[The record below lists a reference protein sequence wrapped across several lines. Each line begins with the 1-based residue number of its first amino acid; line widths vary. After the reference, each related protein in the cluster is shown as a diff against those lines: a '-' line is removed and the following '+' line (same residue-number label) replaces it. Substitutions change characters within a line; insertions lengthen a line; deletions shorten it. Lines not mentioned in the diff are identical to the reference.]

1 MVRARASSGRTDVST
16 DIDLQA
22 SRWLASRDA
31 RPSDPEMATA
41 FDQWL
46 QADIRHRVAYL
57 KLESAWR
64 RGDKLRDL
72 RPLDRTINPD
82 LLRTPRR
89 YWSMAIAASVALV
102 LLGAGI
108 FYANTQLGWQH
119 YETRIG
125 GFSRIVLED
134 GSVIDLN
141 TNSDVRVRVDASSHE
156 VRLVRGEGRFQV
168 AHDPS
173 RPFIVSAA
181 NADVRAV
188 GTAFSVRLRQ
198 PQQVDVL
205 VSEGVVAIDA
215 ARLAHAP
222 PVRAGEAA
230 VVLPDRV
237 SVRRLEPHQLEGRMA
252 WTTGRLQFRGDSL
265 GDAVA
270 EFNRY
275 NRRQLRL
282 ADASLAQLRVGGT
295 FNATD
300 PDSFAAALASTFG
313 LQVAHDTDAIVLRPP

>member
-1 MVRARASSGRTDVST
+1 MSPDS
-16 DIDLQA
+16 IELQA

-31 RPSDPEMATA
+31 RPADPELAGA
-41 FDQWL
+41 FDEWL
-46 QADIRHRVAYL
+46 RADIRHRVAYL
-57 KLESAWR
+57 KLEAAWQ
-64 RGDKLRDL
+64 RGDRLREL
-72 RPLDRTINPD
+72 RPLDRGVNPD
-82 LLRTPRR
+82 LLRPPRR
-89 YWSMAIAASVALV
+89 YWSAAIAASVVLV
-102 LLGAGI
+102 LLAAGLFI
-108 FYANTQLGWQH
+108 AHTQLGWQR

-141 TNSDVRVRVDASSHE
+141 TDSDVRVRVGTSRRE

-168 AHDPS
+168 AHDPA
-173 RPFIVSAA
+173 RPFTVSAA

-188 GTAFSVRLRQ
+188 GTAFSVRLRP

-205 VSEGVVAIDA
+205 VSEGVVAIEA
-215 ARLAHAP
+215 ARVAHGP

-230 VVLPDRV
+230 VVLPDRM
-237 SVRRLEPHQLEGRMA
+237 SVRRIEPHQLEGRMA

-275 NRRQLRL
+275 NRRHLRL

-300 PDSFAAALASTFG
+300 PESFAAALSSAFG
-313 LQVAHDTDAIVLRPP
+313 LQVAHDTDTIVLRPP

>member
-1 MVRARASSGRTDVST
+1 MTTDTV
-16 DIDLQA
+16 DVEA

-31 RPSDPEMATA
+31 RPDDPELASA

-46 QADIRHRVAYL
+46 HADIRHRVAYL
-57 KLESAWR
+57 KLEAAWR

-72 RPLDRTINPD
+72 RPLDRSVNPD
-82 LLRTPRR
+82 LLRPPRR
-89 YWSMAIAASVALV
+89 YWSLAVAASLLVV
-102 LLGAGI
+102 LLAAGL
-108 FYANTQLGWQH
+108 FFANTQLGWQR
-119 YETRIG
+119 YETRVG

-141 TNSDVRVRVDASSHE
+141 TDSE
-156 VRLVRGEGRFQV
+156 VRARIGSHRREVKLVRGEGRFQV
-168 AHDPS
+168 AHDQTRS
-173 RPFIVSAA
+173 FVVSAA

-188 GTAFSVRLRQ
+188 GTAFSVRLRER
-198 PQQVDVL
+198 QVDVL
-205 VSEGVVAIDA
+205 VSEGIVAIDA
-215 ARLAHAP
+215 TRIAHAP
-222 PVRAGEAA
+222 PVHAGEAA

-237 SVRRLEPHQLEGRMA
+237 SVRRLERGQLESRMS

-265 GDAVA
+265 ADAVE

-300 PDSFAAALASTFG
+300 PDSFAAALASTFN
-313 LQVAHDTDAIVLRPP
+313 LQVARDTDAIVLHPP

>member
-1 MVRARASSGRTDVST
+1 VSNE
-16 DIDLQA
+16 IELQA

-31 RPSDPEMATA
+31 RPSDPGLASA

-46 QADIRHRVAYL
+46 HADIRHRVTYL
-57 KLESAWR
+57 KLEAAWQ
-64 RGDKLRDL
+64 RGDKLREL
-72 RPLDRTINPD
+72 RPLDRAVNPD
-82 LLRTPRR
+82 LLRPPRR
-89 YWSMAIAASVALV
+89 YWSTAIAASVVLV
-102 LLGAGI
+102 LLVAGI
-108 FYANTQLGWQH
+108 FIANNQLGWQR

-141 TNSDVRVRVDASSHE
+141 TDSDVRVRIGSRQRE

-168 AHDPS
+168 AHDAA
-173 RPFIVSAA
+173 RPFVVSAA

-205 VSEGVVAIDA
+205 VSEGIVAIDA

-222 PVRAGEAA
+222 PIHAGEAA
-230 VVLPDRV
+230 VVLPDRM
-237 SVRRLEPHQLEGRMA
+237 SVRRLEPHQVEGRMA

-265 GDAVA
+265 GDAVD

-275 NRRQLRL
+275 NRRHLRL

-300 PDSFAAALASTFG
+300 PDSFAAALASAFG

>member
-1 MVRARASSGRTDVST
+1 MSA
-16 DIDLQA
+16 DIDIQA

-31 RPSDPEMATA
+31 RPSDPELETA
-41 FDQWL
+41 FEQWL
-46 QADIRHRVAYL
+46 HADIRHRVAYL
-57 KLESAWR
+57 KLEAAWR
-64 RGDKLRDL
+64 RGDKLRDV
-72 RPLDRTINPD
+72 RPLDRTVNPD
-82 LLRTPRR
+82 LLRAPRR
-89 YWSMAIAASVALV
+89 YWSLAIAASVALV
-102 LLGAGI
+102 LLAAGI
-108 FYANTQLGWQH
+108 LVANSQLGWQR

-141 TNSDVRVRVDASSHE
+141 TDSAVRVRLGSGRRE
-156 VRLVRGEGRFQV
+156 VRLARGEGRFQV

-205 VSEGVVAIDA
+205 VSEGIVAIDA
-215 ARLAHAP
+215 ARVSQPP
-222 PVRAGEAA
+222 PVHAGEGA

-237 SVRRLEPHQLEGRMA
+237 SVRRLDPHELEGRMA

-265 GDAVA
+265 GDAVE

-275 NRRQLRL
+275 NRRPLRL

>member
-1 MVRARASSGRTDVST
+1 MNASVEH
-16 DIDLQA
+16 QA
-22 SRWLASRDA
+22 SEWLASRDA
-31 RPSDPEMATA
+31 RPEDPELARS

-46 QADIRHRVAYL
+46 NADIRHRVAYL

-64 RGDKLRDL
+64 RGDRLRDL
-72 RPLDRTINPD
+72 RPLDRGVNPD
-82 LLRTPRR
+82 LLRPPRR
-89 YWSMAIAASVALV
+89 YWSLAVAASVVLV
-102 LLGAGI
+102 LVAAGA
-108 FYANTQLGWQH
+108 FFARTQLGWQH

-141 TNSDVRVRVDASSHE
+141 TDSEVRARVGARQRD
-156 VRLVRGEGRFQV
+156 VRLVRGEARFQV
-168 AHDPS
+168 AHDTT

-198 PQQVDVL
+198 RQVEVL
-205 VSEGVVAIDA
+205 VTEGTVAIDA
-215 ARLAHAP
+215 SDVARAP
-222 PVRAGEAA
+222 PVHAGEAA
-230 VVLPDRV
+230 VVMPDRM
-237 SVRRLEPHQLEGRMA
+237 SVRRLEGPQLESRLS

-265 GDAVA
+265 AEAVE

-275 NRRQLRL
+275 NRRRLRL
-282 ADASLAQLRVGGT
+282 ADASLASLRVGGT

-300 PDSFAAALASTFG
+300 PESFAAALASTFNQ
-313 LQVAHDTDAIVLRPP
+313 QVIHDTDAIVLRPP

>member
-1 MVRARASSGRTDVST
+1 VSAEVE
-16 DIDLQA
+16 LQA

-31 RPSDPEMATA
+31 RPSDPELASA
-41 FDQWL
+41 FEQWL

-57 KLESAWR
+57 KLEAAWT
-64 RGDKLRDL
+64 RGDRLRDL
-72 RPLDRTINPD
+72 RPLDRTVNPD
-82 LLRTPRR
+82 LLRPPRR
-89 YWSMAIAASVALV
+89 YGSLAIAASVVLV
-102 LLGAGI
+102 VLVAGL
-108 FYANTQLGWQH
+108 FVANAQLGWQR

-141 TNSDVRVRVDASSHE
+141 TDSDVRVRIGSRKRE
-156 VRLVRGEGRFQV
+156 IRLVRGEGRFQV
-168 AHDPS
+168 AHDKS
-173 RPFIVSAA
+173 RPFVVSAA

-205 VSEGVVAIDA
+205 VSEGIVAIDA
-215 ARLAHAP
+215 ARLTPAP
-222 PVRAGEAA
+222 PVHAGEAA

-237 SVRRLEPHQLEGRMA
+237 TVRRLEAHQLEGRMA

-265 GDAVA
+265 GEAVD

-275 NRRQLRL
+275 NRRPLRL

-300 PDSFAAALASTFG
+300 PESFAAALTSAFG
-313 LQVAHDTDAIVLRPP
+313 LQVAHESDAIVLRPP

>member
-1 MVRARASSGRTDVST
+1 MSAAEK
-16 DIDLQA
+16 IEAEA
-22 SRWLASRDA
+22 SRWLAARDA
-31 RPSDPEMATA
+31 RSPSPEDDAA
-41 FDQWL
+41 FDRWIDQ
-46 QADIRHRVAYL
+46 DIRHRVAYL
-57 KLESAWR
+57 KLESAWHR
-64 RGDKLRDL
+64 SDRLREL
-72 RPLDRTINPD
+72 QPLDRRIDPD
-82 LLRTPRR
+82 LLRPHGMRGR
-89 YWSMAIAASVALV
+89 WPMAMAASVVLALV
-102 LLGAGI
+102 VASVFLAR
-108 FYANTQLGWQH
+108 WQAWEH
-119 YETRIG
+119 YETPVG

-141 TNSDVRVRVDASSHE
+141 TDSDVRVRIGSRQRE

-168 AHDPS
+168 AHDAA
-173 RPFIVSAA
+173 RPFVVSAA

-205 VSEGVVAIDA
+205 VSEGIVAIDA

-222 PVRAGEAA
+222 PIHAGEAA
-230 VVLPDRV
+230 VVLPDRM
-237 SVRRLEPHQLEGRMA
+237 SVRRLEAQQLESRMA

-265 GDAVA
+265 GDAVG

-275 NRRQLRL
+275 NRRHLRL
-282 ADASLAQLRVGGT
+282 ADPTLAQLRVGGT

-300 PDSFAAALASTFG
+300 PESFAAALASTFN